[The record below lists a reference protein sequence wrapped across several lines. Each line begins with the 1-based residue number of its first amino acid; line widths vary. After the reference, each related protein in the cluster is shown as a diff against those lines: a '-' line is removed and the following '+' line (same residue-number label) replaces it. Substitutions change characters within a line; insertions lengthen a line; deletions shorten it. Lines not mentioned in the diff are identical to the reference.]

1 MDKLRKQPK
10 VKAAGIKINK
20 KYTNS
25 DSGQKTRMAKE
36 VKKFK
41 SKDSGNPFHLWSG
54 DSVGGDKKTRYKTKE
69 SKHTKKFR
77 EKFGK

>member
-20 KYTNS
+20 KYTNK

-41 SKDSGNPFHLWSG
+41 SSKENPFFQWSG
-54 DSVGGDKKTRYKTKE
+54 DTDSKTGKPYKTKE

-77 EKFGK
+77 GKFGK